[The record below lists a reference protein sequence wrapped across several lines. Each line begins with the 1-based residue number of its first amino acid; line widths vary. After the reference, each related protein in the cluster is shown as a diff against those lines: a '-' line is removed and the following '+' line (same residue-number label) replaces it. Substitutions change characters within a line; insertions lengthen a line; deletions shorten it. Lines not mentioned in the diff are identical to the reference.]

1 VRFTLQHPIA
11 SAACASGFL
20 EPRNVVRF
28 AMAAEAAGFSAIA
41 FTEHPAPSHKWISSG
56 GHDSFDPLT
65 ALSFCAAVTDR
76 VLLMTYLLVLPFRNP
91 LLAAKQVATLD
102 VLSGGRAVVGL
113 GAGYLRSEFSALGVE
128 HAERS
133 ELLDEGIEA
142 MLGIWSQA
150 GYTFRGRHFF
160 APGQTA
166 RPRPVQQPHPPLWI
180 GGNSARAR
188 ARAVRSGAG
197 WAPLLIDADTAA
209 MLGTPAIPGV
219 AALRAAIGDLHR
231 RAEQSGRDGLD
242 IDVQVEGALTTRMDR
257 PAAETLDQVGELEE
271 VGVGWMVVDPPADD
285 VERAL
290 DVVAAY
296 GSDVIGAGA

>member
-1 VRFTLQHPIA
+1 MRFTLQHPIA
-11 SAACASGFL
+11 SASCAAPFL
-20 EPRNVVRF
+20 EPRNVIRF
-28 AMAAEAAGFSAIA
+28 AAAAEAAGFSAVA

-65 ALSFCAAVTDR
+65 ALAFCAAVTDR
-76 VLLMTYLLVLPFRNP
+76 VLLMSYLLVLPFRNP

-102 VLSGGRAVVGL
+102 VLSGGRAVVGV

-133 ELLDEGIEA
+133 ELLDEGIDA
-142 MLGIWSQA
+142 MLGIWTQD
-150 GYTFRGRHFF
+150 GYTVRGRHFF

-180 GGNSARAR
+180 GGNSGRAR
-188 ARAVRSGAG
+188 QRAVRVGSG
-197 WAPLLIDADTAA
+197 WAPLLIDGDTAA
-209 MLGTPAIPGV
+209 MLGTSAIPGL
-219 AALRAAIGDLHR
+219 AELRAGIDDLR
-231 RAEQSGRDGLD
+231 RRTEQAGREPSD
-242 IDVQVEGALTTRMDR
+242 IEVQVEGALTTPMERT
-257 PAAETLDQVGELEE
+257 AADTLEMVAALAD

-290 DVVAAY
+290 DAIAAY
-296 GSDVIGAGA
+296 GADVVSACA